1 MPKQATEKEN
11 ETPKPATPVTRLKE
25 RLRRWRADIIKVVGA
40 VLVGICAMGVWLH
53 PPLLSA
59 TFPHVTYS
67 IHGKTYDDAQ
77 LYRVLSMPTRYYV
90 QLPQKLPEGYH
101 DWFVVDCRR
110 EVVAMMTNA
119 PQPSVFGPRFIR
131 RGSPL
136 GLDLEFRKMDRSEW
150 RIKFAEHAVVFSN
163 TTVTV
168 RLDSEK

>member
-1 MPKQATEKEN
+1 MAQHATDKE
-11 ETPKPATPVTRLKE
+11 TQPGKPAALVTRLRE
-25 RLRRWRADIIKVVGA
+25 RLRRWRADIIKVGGA
-40 VLVGICAMGVWLH
+40 VIVGTCAMVVWVH
-53 PPLLSA
+53 PPLLSS

-67 IHGKTYDDAQ
+67 VHGKTYDDAR

-110 EVVAMMTNA
+110 EVVAMVTNA

-150 RIKFAEHAVVFSN
+150 RIRFAEHAVVFSN

>member
-1 MPKQATEKEN
+1 MAQHATDKETQP
-11 ETPKPATPVTRLKE
+11 EKPAAPVTRLRE
-25 RLRRWRADIIKVVGA
+25 RLRRWRADIIKVAGA
-40 VLVGICAMGVWLH
+40 VIVGTCALVVWVH

-67 IHGKTYDDAQ
+67 VHGKTYDDAR

-119 PQPSVFGPRFIR
+119 PQSSVFGPYFIQ

-150 RIKFAEHAVVFSN
+150 RIRFAEHAVVFSN